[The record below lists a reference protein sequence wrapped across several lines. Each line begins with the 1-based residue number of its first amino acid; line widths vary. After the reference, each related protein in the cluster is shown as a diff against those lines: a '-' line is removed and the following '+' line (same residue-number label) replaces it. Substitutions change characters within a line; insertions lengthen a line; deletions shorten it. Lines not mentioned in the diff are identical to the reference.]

1 MKRLSIFHPCN
12 LEVAANINAAQI
24 AGRKRGAEKKNLS
37 GLSSFFLPPFFCQP
51 PLCLRR
57 MSILKPILIGVL
69 IAALLMPAQ
78 VRAQWT
84 VFDPANYGLQLKKQL
99 EELNRWI
106 ATINQY
112 TRIYENAVGQLTNLK
127 GILRTA
133 DELISQDKRRS
144 SSRSSARGGP
154 SLIHGAKSAT
164 RSSTSREF
172 RKVIWDAELEF
183 NTSYEKFTEGM
194 FLVKATNT
202 TDAIAALTTDDV
214 NLRNIAN
221 AAANPSAWSLPNI
234 FVGVTIARAILQFAQ
249 IFLALLG
256 GLILI
261 GLRLFVPFA
270 IAFAVDRNLAQ
281 RISYPFA
288 WSAAVFTM
296 VTPLVSHIIGF
307 LVYQAG
313 ILALGIIR
321 PDSPVF
327 TLAADGSIAGDPNVV
342 GPATAACV
350 VLIVLMIV
358 GALLL
363 LASPYISYKL
373 AFGQVFEAISATA
386 AGWMGALTATGIEI
400 AGITFGSALQRQA
413 SETRIEGQAQAEI
426 ARAMAA
432 RESSDLQA
440 RGHKIL
446 GMQSAAASRAQSLG
460 AIAGGYA
467 MALQMNE
474 SQRQATT
481 GLIAQSRDQQV
492 IGILADRSSGQRQ
505 AGIQMSREERDLRL
519 NQTQQNANNV
529 ANRALDI
536 PDHYAG
542 AFARLGG
549 DGMPLLPAL
558 GEATKLL
565 TGPGRGV
572 AEISINNSTTDAR
585 VGSVRIAGQ
594 SQIESIESTSRMR
607 EYAADRYA
615 HQSTLITNQQ
625 AAANN
630 AAARINRD
638 LATGGVQSAYSHQMQ
653 GVRQAYQLNLDANQI
668 NLGGALKAA
677 EIMRSSGMK
686 AVRLDQMSQIVSTLS
701 RDLARRT
708 EMAMTL
714 RY

>member
-1 MKRLSIFHPCN
+1 MATDTGKRIAHAFAAIVSLMTVLSFRAPT
-12 LEVAANINAAQI
+12 VMAQ
-24 AGRKRGAEKKNLS
+24 S
-37 GLSSFFLPPFFCQP
+37 
-51 PLCLRR
+51 
-57 MSILKPILIGVL
+57 
-69 IAALLMPAQ
+69 PAPSPS
-78 VRAQWT
+78 
-84 VFDPANYGLQLKKQL
+84 PANNVANADAMTNLVIVAGNLIPRVQEAVESPLVASL
-99 EELNRWI
+99 ENLAFWI
-106 ATINQY
+106 AVVVMMLSFARLFRENDGATKDLFWWCFRLAIVFTLFGTGRAIINTWGEIGYDIVNVTQ
-112 TRIYENAVGQLTNLK
+112 
-127 GILRTA
+127 
-133 DELISQDKRRS
+133 
-144 SSRSSARGGP
+144 
-154 SLIHGAKSAT
+154 
-164 RSSTSREF
+164 F
-172 RKVIWDAELEF
+172 RKVLWDAELEF

-194 FLVKATNT
+194 FLVKATNA

-221 AAANPSAWSLPNI
+221 ATSNPSAWSLPNI
-234 FVGVTIARAILQFAQ
+234 FIGVTIARAILQFAQ

-261 GLRLFVPFA
+261 ALRLFAPFA
-270 IAFAVDRNLAQ
+270 IALAVDRNLAQ

-296 VTPLVSHIIGF
+296 VTPLVSHLIGF

-321 PDSPVF
+321 PDSPIF

-373 AFGQVFEAISATA
+373 AFGQIFEAVSATA

-400 AGITFGSALQRQA
+400 AGITFGSALQRRA

-446 GMQSAAASRAQSLG
+446 GMQSAAASRDQSLG
-460 AIAGGYA
+460 AISGSYA
-467 MALQMNE
+467 MALGMNE
-474 SQRQATT
+474 AQRQATT
-481 GLIAQSRDQQV
+481 GLIGQSRDQQV
-492 IGILADRSSGQRQ
+492 IGILADRSFGQRQ
-505 AGIQMSREERDLRL
+505 AGIQMSREERDLL
-519 NQTQQNANNV
+519 NAQAQQNTGTIV
-529 ANRALDI
+529 GRAIDVGDQAI
-536 PDHYAG
+536 G
-542 AFARLGG
+542 GMARLGG
-549 DGMPLLPAL
+549 GAMPLLSVGAE
-558 GEATKLL
+558 GSKLV
-565 TGPGRGV
+565 TIGARG
-572 AEISINNSTTDAR
+572 AADIAITNIATDAR
-585 VGSVRIAGQ
+585 VNSVRIAGQ
-594 SQIESIESTSRMR
+594 SQIESVESTTKMR

-615 HQSTLITNQQ
+615 QQSTLIASQQ

-630 AAARINRD
+630 AAARVNRD
-638 LATGGVQSAYSHQMQ
+638 FAAGGVQSAYSHQMQ

-686 AVRLDQMSQIVSTLS
+686 AVKSEQMSQIVSTLS

-708 EMAMTL
+708 EMAMTM